1 MLCKRN
7 EWTQGVGKD
16 DKTAFAKMVE
26 HLFAVMKKVVNL
38 LKNKDFLEILMKECE
53 YIGKVIHKLS
63 TFCG

>member
-38 LKNKDFLEILMKECE
+38 LKNKDFFSNSYLQFFASHAILRLIME
-53 YIGKVIHKLS
+53 
-63 TFCG
+63 